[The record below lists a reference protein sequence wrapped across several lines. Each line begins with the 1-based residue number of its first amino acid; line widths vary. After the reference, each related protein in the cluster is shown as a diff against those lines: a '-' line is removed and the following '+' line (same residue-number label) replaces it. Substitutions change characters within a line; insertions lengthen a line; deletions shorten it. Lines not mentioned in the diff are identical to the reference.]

1 MKNKLIY
8 ISEVENILRFLFF
21 WVNCF
26 FKASLITKV
35 TNRVYIQ
42 HPFLLLSNMKW
53 INGTKPEA

>member
-35 TNRVYIQ
+35 TNQSLITSVK
-42 HPFLLLSNMKW
+42 NEVDKW
-53 INGTKPEA
+53 H